1 MGIPTIVMTTGEEIE
16 TETETGKEAS
26 EEAGVGVET
35 EMIIE
40 SDQEEVDPETSGME
54 GRKRVGDETHP
65 YIGMFLHLDMSMLHH
80 YNSKPCKLQ
89 VRFLQR

>member
-1 MGIPTIVMTTGEEIE
+1 MTIGEEIE
-16 TETETGKEAS
+16 TETETEKEAS
-26 EEAGVGVET
+26 VEAGVGVET
-35 EMIIE
+35 EMITE
-40 SDQEEVDPETSGME
+40 SDQEGVDPETSGME

-80 YNSKPCKLQ
+80 YNSKPCKHR